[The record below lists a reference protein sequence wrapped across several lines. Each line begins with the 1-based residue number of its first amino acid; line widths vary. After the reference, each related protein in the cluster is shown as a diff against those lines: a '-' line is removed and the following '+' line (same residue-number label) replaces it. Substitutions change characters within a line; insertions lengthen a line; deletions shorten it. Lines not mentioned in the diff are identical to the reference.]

1 MMNNNIE
8 KLMSNFKCLLHQR
21 RDVIQV
27 DVIINI
33 CAIYI
38 IDVTIDVSGGCR
50 QTFLSLCY
58 P

>member
-1 MMNNNIE
+1 MNNIE
-8 KLMSNFKCLLHQR
+8 KLMSYFKCLLHQR